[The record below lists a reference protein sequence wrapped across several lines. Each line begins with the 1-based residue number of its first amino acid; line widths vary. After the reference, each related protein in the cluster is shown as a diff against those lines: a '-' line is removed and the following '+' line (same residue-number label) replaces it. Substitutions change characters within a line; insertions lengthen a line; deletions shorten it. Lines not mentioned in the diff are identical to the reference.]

1 LRIIIVGA
9 KDNNMKINRDRHPKA
24 KLPVDAN
31 IPVWRY
37 MDKWKF
43 EGLVKK
49 KELYL
54 CRGDLLQ
61 DKFEGTYSRAQLAE
75 MNQWLTEKG
84 YERQIEI
91 EKQHRKMNRQ
101 RFYISSWCMSQYDL
115 DLMWKA
121 YTSDVDAIAIK
132 SSISR
137 LESVCD
143 CAIEHWPLDIS
154 IVDYFGHAEG
164 YMIDYF
170 GDGFDAFVN
179 KDYHFE
185 LDREIRLLHW
195 RSYKPAQPEAVL
207 LPVNLST
214 LIERVVL
221 APGATTADAEEIRRL
236 LDYYG
241 LSNAPVDSSR
251 NDHEVM

>member
-1 LRIIIVGA
+1 
-9 KDNNMKINRDRHPKA
+9 MKISRDRHPKA
-24 KLPVDAN
+24 KLPADTN
-31 IPVWRY
+31 ISVWRY

-43 EGLVKK
+43 DYLIKNQK
-49 KELYL
+49 LYL
-54 CRGDLLQ
+54 CRGDRLQ
-61 DKFEGTYSRAQLAE
+61 DKFEGTYSRAQLVA
-75 MNQWLTEKG
+75 MNRWLTEIG
-84 YERQIEI
+84 YEKQVEI
-91 EKQHRKMNRQ
+91 EKKLRQINRQ

-121 YTSDVDAIAIK
+121 YTSDVHAIALK
-132 SSISR
+132 SYISR

-143 CAIEHWPLDIS
+143 CAIEYWPIDVS
-154 IVDYFGHAEG
+154 TVDYFAHAEG

-179 KDYHFE
+179 KDNHFE

-195 RSYKPAQPEAVL
+195 RSYEPAQPDAVL
-207 LPVNLST
+207 LPVDLST

-236 LDYYG
+236 LDYYR
-241 LSNAPVDSSR
+241 LSDTPLESSR
-251 NDHEVM
+251 NNREVME